1 VVAGSGEGRDGA
13 LHPFSWRDGVLT
25 DLGAGHG
32 WSAADGVDAT
42 GRVVG
47 LVSAGGTKAQAIAW
61 TRGRARVLVAV
72 DGCVSGASK
81 RGEVVGHTAAGRSWL
96 WSRGRLTAVPVPPGE
111 TFLRLQAVVVVGS
124 SDGRAVLW
132 MR

>member
-1 VVAGSGEGRDGA
+1 VPCTRSPGGPASSPTSG
-13 LHPFSWRDGVLT
+13 P
-25 DLGAGHG
+25 GAG
-32 WSAADGVDAT
+32 
-42 GRVVG
+42 
-47 LVSAGGTKAQAIAW
+47 
-61 TRGRARVLVAV
+61 AV
-72 DGCVSGASK
+72 DGCVSGTSQ

-111 TFLRLQAVVVVGS
+111 TVLRLQAVVVVGS